1 MRITITAR
9 HCDVATELA
18 TRARAQ
24 LARLERIAPR
34 PHDARVLFV
43 ADNGRPLVEV
53 RLHAA
58 RGVLHVAKARGSD
71 HRTALD
77 AAVAKVRRQL
87 DKSPARR
94 RAARGRRAR
103 TRELR

>member
-9 HCDVATELA
+9 HCDVAEELRM
-18 TRARAQ
+18 RARAL

-53 RLHAA
+53 RLHVA
-58 RGVLHVAKARGSD
+58 RGGVHVAKARGGD
-71 HRTALD
+71 HRSALD

-87 DKSPARR
+87 DKSPIRR
-94 RAARGRRAR
+94 PPEPR
-103 TRELR
+103 